1 MAIKKSEL
9 YSSLWKSCDE
19 LRGGMDASQYK
30 DYILTLLFVK
40 YVSDKSKVD
49 DDFLIEVPEGGSFD
63 DMVDLKG
70 KSNIGEGMDKVVAK
84 LAEENDLSGVI
95 DLASFNDSDKLGKGK
110 DMVDRLT
117 NLISIFQDDKMNFSN
132 NKAEGDDLL
141 GDAYEYLMRNFATE
155 SGKSK
160 GQFYTPAEVS
170 RVLSKVIGVGSV
182 TDKSITIYD
191 PTCGSGSLLIKV
203 ADEANCN
210 VTIYGQEMDNATAGL
225 AKMNMIMHNEETA
238 EIWQD
243 NTLSQPYFKD
253 ENDSTKLKRFDFVV
267 ANPPFST
274 KSWNNGVDV
283 ENDPYERF
291 EGFGTPPDKNGDYAF
306 LLHIIKS
313 LKSKGKAA
321 VILPHGVLFR
331 GNAEEE
337 IRKNIIKK
345 GLIKGI
351 IGLPANLF
359 YGTGIPAC
367 IIVIDKENAEDRE
380 SIFFIDASK
389 GFIKDGN
396 KNRLREQ
403 DIHKIVDVFDKK
415 LEIPKYSRKVS
426 IKEIAEQ
433 NEYNLNIPRYIDNSE
448 EEDIQDISAHLCGGI
463 PEDDI
468 EKLNEYWNVYPS
480 LKNVLFSQSSREN
493 YSVLNVNED
502 KIRETIF
509 SHDEFVKHQN
519 KVKEVFNGWKD
530 KSRCVLN
537 NICEGSKPKEV
548 IKVISE
554 DVLNTFKNVEL
565 IDEYDV
571 YQSLM
576 SYWNEIMHDDIYLIV
591 SDGWKVGNEFEF
603 IYKETKKKDGTVK
616 RSANPVDYAGKLIP
630 KELIINRYYIEDKNE
645 LDELESQKDEISRA
659 QEEMIEEH
667 GNEDGLLAEVVVDG
681 KISKTNLKNRI
692 KEIKNQNVFKD
703 ELDILNEYLKL
714 SDKISKIDKKMK
726 QIKSELDKKIIKKYE
741 ELTIDEIKDI
751 TINDKWLSVLTDN
764 LEEIL
769 DGISQSLTGRITE
782 LAERY
787 ESPMPELE
795 KEVKELESKVE
806 EHLKRMGF
814 VW

>member
-1 MAIKKSEL
+1 MRGNSHVRCGAGEKVEIASKPNL
-9 YSSLWKSCDE
+9 SLS
-19 LRGGMDASQYK
+19 
-30 DYILTLLFVK
+30 
-40 YVSDKSKVD
+40 
-49 DDFLIEVPEGGSFD
+49 
-63 DMVDLKG
+63 
-70 KSNIGEGMDKVVAK
+70 
-84 LAEENDLSGVI
+84 
-95 DLASFNDSDKLGKGK
+95 
-110 DMVDRLT
+110 
-117 NLISIFQDDKMNFSN
+117 
-132 NKAEGDDLL
+132 
-141 GDAYEYLMRNFATE
+141 
-155 SGKSK
+155 
-160 GQFYTPAEVS
+160 AEVS
-170 RVLSKVIGVGSV
+170 RVLSKVIGVGKV

-243 NTLSQPYFKD
+243 NTLSAPYFKD

-274 KSWNNGVDV
+274 KSWSNGVDV
-283 ENDPYERF
+283 EHDEYERF
-291 EGFGTPPDKNGDYAF
+291 KGFGTPPDKNGDYAF

-337 IRKNIIKK
+337 IRKNLIKK

-367 IIVIDKENAEDRE
+367 IIVIDKENAEKRE
-380 SIFFIDASK
+380 DIFFIDASK

-415 LEIPKYSRKVS
+415 LEISKYSRKVS

-463 PEDDI
+463 PYNDI
-468 EKLNEYWNVYPS
+468 EKLNKYWQVYPS
-480 LKNVLFSQSSREN
+480 LKNVLFSQSRREN
-493 YSVLNVNED
+493 YSVLNVNKD

-509 SHDEFVKHQN
+509 YHDEFIKHQN
-519 KVKEVFNGWKD
+519 KVKEVFDGWKD
-530 KSRCVLN
+530 KSRYVLN
-537 NICEGSKPKEV
+537 NISEDSKPKEV
-548 IKVISE
+548 IKVIAE
-554 DVLNTFKNVEL
+554 DVLITFKSVAL

-576 SYWNEIMHDDIYLIV
+576 SYWNEIMHDDVYLIV
-591 SDGWKVGNEFEF
+591 SDGWKVGNEYDL

-630 KELIINRYYIEDKNE
+630 KELIIDRYYIEYKNR
-645 LDELESQKDEISRA
+645 LDELESQKDEITRV
-659 QEEMIEEH
+659 QEEMIEEY
-667 GNEDGLLAEVVVDG
+667 GNEDGLLSEVVVDG

-692 KEIKNQNVFKD
+692 KEIKNQIAFKD
-703 ELDILNEYLKL
+703 ELDILNE
-714 SDKISKIDKKMK
+714 
-726 QIKSELDKKIIKKYE
+726 
-741 ELTIDEIKDI
+741 
-751 TINDKWLSVLTDN
+751 
-764 LEEIL
+764 
-769 DGISQSLTGRITE
+769 
-782 LAERY
+782 
-787 ESPMPELE
+787 
-795 KEVKELESKVE
+795 
-806 EHLKRMGF
+806 
-814 VW
+814 

>member
-70 KSNIGEGMDKVVAK
+70 KSNIGEGLDKVVAK

-253 ENDSTKLKRFDFVV
+253 DNDSTKLKRFDFVV

-274 KSWNNGVDV
+274 KSWSNGVDV

-291 EGFGTPPDKNGDYAF
+291 KGFGTPPDKNGDYAF

-367 IIVIDKENAEDRE
+367 IIVIDKENAEERE
-380 SIFFIDASK
+380 DIFFIDASK

-403 DIHKIVDVFDKK
+403 DIHKIVDVFEKK
-415 LEIPKYSRKVS
+415 LEVPKYSRKVS

-463 PEDDI
+463 PDNDI
-468 EKLNEYWNVYPS
+468 KRLNKYWNVYPS
-480 LKNVLFSQSSREN
+480 LKRVLFSQSSREN
-493 YSVLNVNED
+493 YSELNVNED
-502 KIRETIF
+502 KIREKIF
-509 SHDEFVKHQN
+509 SHDEFVRHQN
-519 KVKEVFNGWKD
+519 KVKEVFDGWKD
-530 KSRCVLN
+530 KSRYVLN
-537 NICEGSKPKEV
+537 NICEDSKPKEV

-630 KELIINRYYIEDKNE
+630 KELIIDRYYIEYKNE
-645 LDELESQKDEISRA
+645 LDELESQKDEIART
-659 QEEMIEEH
+659 QEEMREEH

-692 KEIKNQNVFKD
+692 KEIKNQIAFKD
-703 ELDILNEYLKL
+703 ELDVLNKYLKL
-714 SDKISKIDKKMK
+714 TDNVTKIDKK
-726 QIKSELDKKIIKKYE
+726 IKELRLELDKKVIKKYE

-751 TINDKWLSVLTDN
+751 TINDKWLAILTND

-769 DGISQSLTGRITE
+769 DGISQSLTGRIAE

-795 KEVKELESKVE
+795 KEVEDLESKVE